1 MMRATDVLAILD
13 CLAAAGAL
21 AWLDGGWGVD
31 ALAGE
36 QTREHDDLDLVI
48 AIEQLPAA
56 LATLNTLGFT
66 VATDELPTRLV
77 ARDPADRRIDF
88 HPVTWDSGGG
98 GHQALPHGR
107 TFRYPPEGFTGRGV
121 VAGRPVACLTAEVQA
136 RCHLGYAPDE
146 HDFHDMW
153 LLRDHCGVTLPPPYD
168 ED

>member
-1 MMRATDVLAILD
+1 MMRSTDVLAILD
-13 CLAAAGAL
+13 CLTAASAAV
-21 AWLDGGWGVD
+21 WLDGGWGVD

-48 AIEQLPAA
+48 AAEQLPTA
-56 LATLNTLGFT
+56 LVALGALGFT

-98 GHQALPHGR
+98 HQALPDGR

-136 RCHLGYAPDE
+136 RCHLGYPPDE
-146 HDFHDMW
+146 TDYHDMR
-153 LLRDHCGVTLPPPYD
+153 LLRDRCGVVLPPPYD
-168 ED
+168 RV